1 MKRLFDLV
9 LSGIG
14 LLLLSPLFLLVAI
27 AIKLDSRGP
36 VFFRQER
43 VGRYGH
49 PFFIFKF
56 RTMTVAQRET
66 LQLTVAGDARVTRV
80 GAFLRHYKIDELPQ
94 LIDVLRGTMSLV
106 GPRPEVPRY
115 VAQYPAVQRERIL
128 SVRPGITDFA
138 SILFRNESD
147 LLAGAEDP
155 EQIYLNTVLPEKLRV
170 AVNYVDHASL
180 VGDIKVLG
188 LTLNTVFVSES
199 SRKALRDLMRH
210 RKFWLGMDRILALA
224 SSRGT
229 QIAIAL
235 DSLIVVAAWQVTYL
249 FRLGFERW
257 EPGRPWYDNYVLIGV
272 WLCYLACLQL
282 AGVRRSMWRFFAFDD
297 FRRLTTACLT
307 AGVLSAVCV
316 LMAQLV
322 GVARAVLVLHPIFT
336 LVGLVL
342 ARSFYRMLY
351 EHTTSVVSG
360 HTSEHRYAVVI
371 GAGQLA
377 QRLVA
382 GLHRRDGWFIV
393 ALLDEDTSLHG
404 RWIGGVRVEGGFAR
418 LRDPGL
424 IVKATHAIV
433 ALDAATDQEA
443 VALALAKDAGLT
455 IMSVPRAH
463 ELDAMQPSEAADAPR

>member
-9 LSGIG
+9 LSGFG
-14 LLLLSPLFLLVAI
+14 LLLLSPLFLVVALV
-27 AIKLDSRGP
+27 IKLDSRGP

-43 VGRYGH
+43 VGRYGR
-49 PFFIFKF
+49 PFLIFKF

-66 LQLTVAGDARVTRV
+66 LQITVAGDTRVTRI
-80 GAFLRHYKIDELPQ
+80 GSFLRRYKIDELPQ
-94 LIDVLRGTMSLV
+94 LIDVVRGTMSLV
-106 GPRPEVPRY
+106 GPRPEVPQY
-115 VAQYPAVQRERIL
+115 VAQYPVEQRERIL

-155 EQIYLNTVLPEKLRV
+155 EQIYLNTVLPEKLRI

-180 VGDIKVLG
+180 AGDLRVLG
-188 LTLNTVFVSES
+188 LTVNTVFVSEN
-199 SRKALRDLMRH
+199 SRKALRNLMQH
-210 RKFWLGMDRILALA
+210 RNFWLGMERILTFA
-224 SSRGT
+224 SRYGT
-229 QIAIAL
+229 WVAVAL
-235 DSLIVVAAWQVTYL
+235 DSLIVVAAWHITYL

-257 EPGRPWYDNYVLIGV
+257 EPGRPWYDNYVLVGV
-272 WLCYLACLQL
+272 WLCYLVCLQL
-282 AGVRRSMWRFFAFDD
+282 AGVRRSMWRFFSFED
-297 FRRLTTACLT
+297 FRRLMTACVS

-322 GVARAVLVLHPIFT
+322 GVARAVLVLHPIFA

-342 ARSFYRMLY
+342 VRSLYRMLY

-360 HTSEHRYAVVI
+360 QSSEHRYAVLI

-393 ALLDEDTSLHG
+393 ALLDEDSSLHG
-404 RWIGGVRVEGGFAR
+404 RWIGGVRVEGGFDR
-418 LRDPGL
+418 LRDPAL

-433 ALDAATDQEA
+433 ALDSPTDQEA
-443 VALALAKDAGLT
+443 GAVALAKAAGLT
-455 IMSVPRAH
+455 ILSVPRAH
-463 ELDAMQPSEAADAPR
+463 ELDQMQPVEAAASR